1 MVSVEIYVN
10 ALFHGKLNVP
20 EAARRAG
27 VSMGEMKQLLTKYI
41 KTHPTEDWELDI
53 TPCWPYR

>member
-1 MVSVEIYVN
+1 MNVDLYLN

-20 EAARRAG
+20 EAAQRAG
-27 VSMGEMKQLLTKYI
+27 LSTETMKDMLTAYTKA
-41 KTHPTEDWELDI
+41 TPTEDWELDV